1 MICRQALV
9 LLALTLSSGCS
20 SLVDTYGK
28 RAPVEE
34 IGTGAPA
41 VVVPAQPPQPEAPV
55 PRREPLP
62 VPAPAPTAPSVLE
75 PAPATPASTLLIS
88 VDQAIA
94 ANDLDRAAALCERAL
109 RIMPRD
115 GKLWYKLA
123 TIRYM
128 QGRYAD
134 AQGFAQRAL
143 SLAGADALLQRDI
156 NVLLEQVTAAL

>member
-1 MICRQALV
+1 MMSRQALV

-41 VVVPAQPPQPEAPV
+41 IVVPAPPPQPEAPV
-55 PRREPLP
+55 LSREPLP
-62 VPAPAPTAPSVLE
+62 APAPAPARPPVT
-75 PAPATPASTLLIS
+75 PAPATPSSTLLIS

-94 ANDLDRAAALCERAL
+94 ANDLERAAALSERAL

-156 NVLLEQVTAAL
+156 NVLLEQLKAAL